1 MLDRE
6 FDNDDLIEESR
17 GILQK
22 FNMLFQAEL
31 NSELQAL
38 LFQKVHR
45 YTYASV
51 SEALA
56 AIAPESNSY
65 QKPAELIGLLSKWLP
80 EHGSVEP
87 GEPVKRDDWWEIGVP
102 ILVKADGAHHP
113 GWIYSKDLNTGAVMY
128 RRNRVSRTWNIIYCP
143 MFRALKGDG
152 PEMPGPIQ
160 SLAVKLILS
169 KFPIPKVVTE
179 KGDRKSPSDFLKFLD
194 GWRKKVDAFI
204 NSRPW
209 DVSKAHRELALY
221 RREKS
226 LGHPLEPRGWDNYYG
241 DDEGK

>member
-1 MLDRE
+1 MQDHE

-51 SEALA
+51 SEALT

-65 QKPAELIGLLSKWLP
+65 QKPAELIGLLCKRLL

-102 ILVKADGAHHP
+102 ILVKAEGAHHP

-128 RRNRVSRTWNIIYCP
+128 RRNRVSRTWNIIYSP
-143 MFRALKGDG
+143 LFRALKGGG

-160 SLAVKLILS
+160 SLAVKLIMS
-169 KFPIPKVVTE
+169 KFPMPKVVNE
-179 KGDRKSPSDFLKFLD
+179 KGERKSPSDFLKLVD

-204 NSRPW
+204 FRRPW
-209 DVSKAHRELALY
+209 DVSKVRGELAAY

-226 LGHPLEPRGWDNYYG
+226 LGHPLEPRGWEDYYG
-241 DDEGK
+241 ENELK